1 MTELIDPKVF
11 QRLWR
16 SLTKAGWKAGAPS
29 GLDSEHTYVKPGV
42 KGRLPTGKAGVE
54 YFKGS
59 RALWAFE
66 KQEGLIPFPPSPS
79 WSAIHIRRPPK
90 GKRAAYAAAQKQM
103 SSQSRSSRAV
113 ESAMGADTEQG
124 GAVEITMVDDTEQ
137 GDAVESTMVVDTEQ
151 GGAVD
156 DTMASDTEQADGTVA
171 SDIEQDGD
179 VSGTATVPTQQGRG
193 MIANNTTS
201 LDVFDSPHF
210 IDAMRTERLF
220 GPLDVDDVNI
230 AEHYLEPREDVESVR
245 DPVDT
250 PVDLS
255 DSYETEVESDDD
267 FEDDSNEFGQDD
279 TAMRAMAASGREI
292 YDQNHCGDLQID
304 GADDLY
310 KGTWGAHQVCCS
322 LS

>member
-1 MTELIDPKVF
+1 MTEWIDPKAF

-54 YFKGS
+54 YFK
-59 RALWAFE
+59 
-66 KQEGLIPFPPSPS
+66 
-79 WSAIHIRRPPK
+79 
-90 GKRAAYAAAQKQM
+90 
-103 SSQSRSSRAV
+103 
-113 ESAMGADTEQG
+113 
-124 GAVEITMVDDTEQ
+124 
-137 GDAVESTMVVDTEQ
+137 
-151 GGAVD
+151 
-156 DTMASDTEQADGTVA
+156 
-171 SDIEQDGD
+171 DIEQDGD

-220 GPLDVDDVNI
+220 GPLDADDVNI

-322 LS
+322 LR